1 MREVQASEVGE
12 QLPELLDAVESG
24 DSVAITRN
32 GEDVAFLVPA
42 CDRDRA
48 ERFFAVE
55 EFLKM
60 RSEGGWID
68 ATVDEILE
76 WRREG
81 IA

>member
-1 MREVQASEVGE
+1 MREVQASEAGE
-12 QLPELLDAVESG
+12 QLLELLDSVETG

-48 ERFFAVE
+48 KRFVAVG
-55 EFLKM
+55 EFLRM
-60 RSEGGWID
+60 RAEGGWID
-68 ATVDEILE
+68 ATVDEILA

-81 IA
+81 LR